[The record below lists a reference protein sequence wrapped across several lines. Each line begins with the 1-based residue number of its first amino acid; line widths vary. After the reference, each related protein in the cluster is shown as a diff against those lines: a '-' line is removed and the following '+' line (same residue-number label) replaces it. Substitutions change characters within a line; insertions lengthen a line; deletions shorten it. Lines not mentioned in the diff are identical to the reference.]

1 MNTKALVTLVIGDK
15 YRQDWEKSFR
25 RCVELYAQKYSYD
38 VIAIDHYLDPGPL
51 GSARPP
57 HWQKLL
63 ILEHPEVRQYE
74 QVVWI
79 DADILLNHHHAP
91 CIATAAGN
99 SDKIGLVPYS
109 LSEMGTPRKAD
120 NRFHRKLFAVPAPR
134 ISQWYSHY
142 GLADPSA
149 PDVDD
154 FTNTGVLV
162 LRPRAHAPFFRWIYD
177 NCKEIPG
184 AHQENGPLSYHIFR
198 LGLANPIDERF
209 NVSWN
214 GEMMEHYP
222 FLASKKNFE
231 NRALVSLCVNAA
243 WNNSYF
249 LHFVG
254 ATGRTCADLVFTHR
268 SSANALEV
276 VATA

>member
-1 MNTKALVTLVIGDK
+1 
-15 YRQDWEKSFR
+15 
-25 RCVELYAQKYSYD
+25 
-38 VIAIDHYLDPGPL
+38 
-51 GSARPP
+51 
-57 HWQKLL
+57 
-63 ILEHPEVRQYE
+63 
-74 QVVWI
+74 
-79 DADILLNHHHAP
+79 
-91 CIATAAGN
+91 
-99 SDKIGLVPYS
+99 
-109 LSEMGTPRKAD
+109 
-120 NRFHRKLFAVPAPR
+120 VPAPR
-134 ISQWYSHY
+134 ISQWYRHY
-142 GLADPSA
+142 GLSDPSA

-222 FLASKKNFE
+222 FLSSRKNFE